1 MSDFTNKLS
10 APELIAEIAMD
21 PPETD
26 PKKIQEQRNDF
37 IRICKDWLEYNKME
51 IRRNSDEE

>member
-26 PKKIQEQRNDF
+26 PKKIQEQQVVY
-37 IRICKDWLEYNKME
+37 RIIFSRK
-51 IRRNSDEE
+51 